1 MRLLPLFLLLLWSDQ
16 AGAQFPAALKGDFYG
31 ALSAG
36 QKEARQGAAIAME
49 GNLAV
54 VGAPRQDGR
63 FEDSGVV
70 RIYDTSTG
78 LVVRTLESPNQT
90 RSEFFGTAVAIS
102 GSRIVVGATGFGHH
116 PTLNEGGIY
125 IFDLASA
132 NADQPVLI
140 LRNPTPASD
149 EGFGSRVAISGDI
162 VAVGARGDGA
172 AGAGAGTVYLYHL
185 AGEAPSQPVWSSHG
199 PSPAMGNGFGGSLA
213 LDGLRLVVG
222 SPGDS
227 TVGSYAGSVHVY
239 EIGGDLVPV
248 RTATFFNPAP
258 TQFKPFGAAVGI
270 SGTRVVVGSAGSDS
284 ISSNRG
290 TAYAFDLAAPS
301 PADSAVELENPAAAG
316 YAAFGT
322 AVGISGTRVVVGNH
336 LENTG
341 ALDSGCIHLYDLSG
355 PLPAVPVTSRYNPA
369 PAKDDHFGIAVAI
382 SGGVAIASA
391 TGDDSRATNA
401 GAVYA
406 YDAAAVI
413 PAAPVA
419 TLDEPGPSTG
429 DAFGFAV
436 ALAGNRL
443 VSGAPNDRATGESD
457 GRVYVNDLDAP
468 GAPGLAI
475 DHPFPGTGG
484 HFGRAVAADG
494 GMVVVGA
501 PYDHIAPNYSGRAF
515 VFNLD
520 SPTPAVPVAILE
532 NPAGADGDWFGWA
545 VAIDGSRV
553 VVGAPYNAGS
563 APAGRAYVYEMTS
576 PSPGTPVRI
585 LDNPSPDHGDEFG
598 ASVALKGAK
607 VVVGCRYDDTGAT
620 NSGAAYLYDLDSAS
634 PATPVL
640 SLFNPTPGS
649 ADYFGSAVGI
659 SGSTVAIGAPGDD
672 AGASDA
678 GAVYLYHS
686 GNGLPF
692 LTLPGPGLSANAD
705 FGAALALS
713 GARII
718 VGSPGHGGDAGRC
731 HTFDLGNLSPAD
743 PEFEVHAF
751 PLPRDSFGSSVA
763 ISGTMVAAGAHGSDD
778 RALDRG
784 AAYVRELIYHGDPAF
799 NEWLHESGLGGWDA
813 YQEED
818 PFGDGVAN
826 VLKYAFNLDV
836 NRPDNRRLEPGEGTV
851 GLPVFRLTG
860 PSGQRTFRV
869 EFLRR
874 RNSGILYTPKF
885 GTDFETWFA
894 MPGEPVVTSIDAEW
908 ERAVMEMPVDPV
920 SMPRLFG
927 VVDVSVPWPS
937 P

>member
-1 MRLLPLFLLLLWSDQ
+1 
-16 AGAQFPAALKGDFYG
+16 
-31 ALSAG
+31 
-36 QKEARQGAAIAME
+36 
-49 GNLAV
+49 
-54 VGAPRQDGR
+54 
-63 FEDSGVV
+63 
-70 RIYDTSTG
+70 
-78 LVVRTLESPNQT
+78 
-90 RSEFFGTAVAIS
+90 
-102 GSRIVVGATGFGHH
+102 
-116 PTLNEGGIY
+116 
-125 IFDLASA
+125 
-132 NADQPVLI
+132 
-140 LRNPTPASD
+140 
-149 EGFGSRVAISGDI
+149 
-162 VAVGARGDGA
+162 
-172 AGAGAGTVYLYHL
+172 
-185 AGEAPSQPVWSSHG
+185 
-199 PSPAMGNGFGGSLA
+199 
-213 LDGLRLVVG
+213 
-222 SPGDS
+222 
-227 TVGSYAGSVHVY
+227 
-239 EIGGDLVPV
+239 
-248 RTATFFNPAP
+248 
-258 TQFKPFGAAVGI
+258 
-270 SGTRVVVGSAGSDS
+270 
-284 ISSNRG
+284 
-290 TAYAFDLAAPS
+290 
-301 PADSAVELENPAAAG
+301 
-316 YAAFGT
+316 
-322 AVGISGTRVVVGNH
+322 
-336 LENTG
+336 
-341 ALDSGCIHLYDLSG
+341 
-355 PLPAVPVTSRYNPA
+355 
-369 PAKDDHFGIAVAI
+369 
-382 SGGVAIASA
+382 
-391 TGDDSRATNA
+391 
-401 GAVYA
+401 
-406 YDAAAVI
+406 
-413 PAAPVA
+413 
-419 TLDEPGPSTG
+419 
-429 DAFGFAV
+429 
-436 ALAGNRL
+436 
-443 VSGAPNDRATGESD
+443 
-457 GRVYVNDLDAP
+457 
-468 GAPGLAI
+468 
-475 DHPFPGTGG
+475 
-484 HFGRAVAADG
+484 
-494 GMVVVGA
+494 
-501 PYDHIAPNYSGRAF
+501 
-515 VFNLD
+515 
-520 SPTPAVPVAILE
+520 
-532 NPAGADGDWFGWA
+532 
-545 VAIDGSRV
+545 
-553 VVGAPYNAGS
+553 
-563 APAGRAYVYEMTS
+563 
-576 PSPGTPVRI
+576 
-585 LDNPSPDHGDEFG
+585 
-598 ASVALKGAK
+598 
-607 VVVGCRYDDTGAT
+607 
-620 NSGAAYLYDLDSAS
+620 
-634 PATPVL
+634 VL